1 MADHM
6 AGHMTGYAAGH
17 MKGKTIANQKG
28 AVLIIFALLL
38 LVLIGFAALAM
49 EAGRWYMIRAE
60 LSKSVDAA
68 ALAGA
73 KNISNPYVD
82 PLVLAQ
88 EFGRE
93 NFPAGYAGTPAMG
106 TTGAATFNAVQ
117 LPDHRVQVTG
127 SVTALAYLAQLFG
140 VNQVAT
146 SAIGVAKKNEVEIML
161 VLDRSG
167 SMGFNG
173 GAPIAD
179 LKTAATSFIGFF
191 ADTEDT
197 DKLGLVSF
205 ATGVTVDFPLGN
217 NYVSPMTKAI
227 AKMNAVGATNAED
240 ALAQT
245 MGPGGLTD
253 QTAVAPDKRVQQFVI
268 FFTDGNPTA
277 FRGRFTYSS
286 TDYDGVAVVLSTLN
300 TNTSDCNTVDNALY
314 DPNNGNY
321 LSGGMV
327 PATPTGDGKAVG
339 SKCGNRPGTKWQVF
353 SQYPVPGYPDPET
366 CGVSITPFGPLSNY
380 VCTTGRTLAVDQAQT
395 LKNRFVKIYTI
406 GLGVGIDKA
415 FLSQIAS
422 GPTFEYY
429 APSSSDL
436 QAIFNMIA
444 KDIKLRLV
452 Q

>member
-1 MADHM
+1 MERRSA
-6 AGHMTGYAAGH
+6 
-17 MKGKTIANQKG
+17 ANQRG

-88 EFGRE
+88 EFGQE
-93 NFPAGYAGTPAMG
+93 NFPSGYAGTPGMG
-106 TTGAATFNAVQ
+106 TTGAVAFNAVQ
-117 LPDHRVQVTG
+117 LADHRIQVTG

-140 VNQVAT
+140 VNQVVT
-146 SAIGVAKKNEVEIML
+146 SAGGVAKKNEVEIML

-173 GAPIAD
+173 GTPIAD
-179 LKTAATSFIGFF
+179 LKTAATSFLGFF
-191 ADTEDT
+191 QDTQNAD
-197 DKLGLVSF
+197 KMGLISF
-205 ATGVTVDFPLGN
+205 STGVTVDVPLGN
-217 NYVSPMTKAI
+217 NYVNSMTKAI
-227 AKMNAVGATNAED
+227 NKMDPVGATNAED

-245 MGPGGLTD
+245 MGPGGLSD
-253 QTAVAPDKRVQQFVI
+253 QTGVAPDKRVQQFVI

-277 FRGRFTYSS
+277 FRGNFTYSS
-286 TDYDGVAVVLSTLN
+286 TTYDGVAVVGSN
-300 TNTSDCNTVDNALY
+300 PSTNTSDCYRVMGTVY
-314 DPNNGNY
+314 DPNTGND
-321 LSGGMV
+321 LSV
-327 PATPTGDGKAVG
+327 PAVPTGDGKATG
-339 SKCGNRPGTKWQVF
+339 SKCGAKPGTKWQIF
-353 SQYPVPGYPDPET
+353 TKYPVPGYADPET
-366 CGVSITPFGPLSNY
+366 CGIPTTNYGPLENY
-380 VCTTGRTLAVDQAQT
+380 VCTTGRSLAVDQAQE
-395 LKNRFVKIYTI
+395 LKNRFVKIYVI
-406 GLGVGIDKA
+406 GLGQVDKA
-415 FLSQIAS
+415 FLHQIAS
-422 GPTFEYY
+422 GDAFEYY
-429 APSSSDL
+429 APTSSDL